1 MEEVEGGKKSRR
13 RLGKC
18 SLFSAPTR
26 TPTVPSNS
34 ELWKKQQQRQQK
46 KKNWNLTHEG
56 ASSQQSIEAFSVP
69 MPDEATL
76 LF

>member
-1 MEEVEGGKKSRR
+1 M
-13 RLGKC
+13 L

-46 KKNWNLTHEG
+46 KKNWDLTHEG

-69 MPDEATL
+69 MTHEATL